1 MRRTTQPSTSA
12 PQTFEKEEERMR
24 VHRLLVLL
32 QCERGVALPMALMC
46 LLILSALIVAFSMMA
61 ASEPVLANNQL
72 QVAQARAVAESGV
85 ERAIWGLN
93 NPANA
98 SGIPNPLVT
107 GAAPYDG
114 TTAIAVLIN
123 GAQVGVYTVAVTNGA
138 SANERNIVATGWTP
152 TNTGSGPKV
161 KQKIQVTVYQTRFL
175 NPPSAL
181 TVRGEI
187 GVGGNALIDSR
198 SDTSCGN
205 KAGTFSEGITN
216 VGGSADIYGAG
227 NDVHNEDGSDMI
239 QYVPDA
245 TFNQYTYSND
255 ELNALKTL
263 ARQNGTYYQGT
274 VAQPT
279 VTFNSSIRIPNGIIY
294 VDTVSGNNIDAN
306 GANTTPTSDFAS
318 VDIDG
323 NAPLDGSNILSGM
336 LIVAGSLTIHG
347 TFKMHGMVYVMNDF
361 TYLGTGN
368 GQIVGAVMS
377 QNIRDTSATS
387 IDTDTSG
394 NSTIIWNC
402 GYAKTGGGQLPQT
415 FIIESGTYK
424 EVSG

>member
-1 MRRTTQPSTSA
+1 MLFQRLIAFMRGQ
-12 PQTFEKEEERMR
+12 
-24 VHRLLVLL
+24 
-32 QCERGVALPMALMC
+32 RGVALPMALIC
-46 LLILSALIVAFSMMA
+46 LLILSALIIAFSMMA

-72 QVAQARAVAESGV
+72 QVAQTRAVAESGV
-85 ERAIWGLN
+85 ERAIWALN

-107 GAAPYDG
+107 ASAFYNG
-114 TTAIAVLIN
+114 TTAIPVRIN
-123 GAQVGVYTVAVTNGA
+123 GTQVGVFIVAVTNGA

-152 TNTGSGPKV
+152 TNTGTGPKV

-175 NPPSAL
+175 DPPSAL

-198 SDTSCGN
+198 SDRSCGD
-205 KAGTFSEGITN
+205 KAGTFSKGVTS
-216 VGGSADIYGAG
+216 VGGSADIYGYDG
-227 NDVHNEDGSDMI
+227 NNVHNQDGTDMI
-239 QYVPDA
+239 QNQPDA
-245 TFNQYTYSND
+245 SFNPYTYSND

-263 ARQNGTYYQGT
+263 ARKNGTYYQGT
-274 VAQPT
+274 VSFSA
-279 VTFNSSIRIPNGIIY
+279 SSKIPNGIIY
-294 VDTVSGNNIDAN
+294 VDTVSGTNIDAG
-306 GANTTPTSDFAS
+306 GANTTATSDFAS
-318 VDIDG
+318 VDIHG
-323 NAPLDGSNILSGM
+323 NAPLDASGIFSGM
-336 LIVAGSLTIHG
+336 LIVAGSLSISG
-347 TFKMHGMVYVMNDF
+347 NFQMHGMIYVLNDF
-361 TYLGTGN
+361 TYMGTGT

-415 FIIESGTYK
+415 FTIESGTYK
-424 EVSG
+424 EISG